1 MSTTNSDTPKGGKI
15 DITATPKKIGTLY
28 PPPFHKNT
36 KAREKQALGDAVGL
50 DQFGV
55 NLTRLA
61 PNTWSALPHWHESE
75 DEFVYVVEGNP
86 TLVYGDTEQELAP
99 GDCAGF
105 KAGVEIGH
113 CLQNRTDKDVVILE
127 VGSRIT
133 GERAFYPGLD
143 LMVDTSS
150 ANFYHHLDG
159 TAYKDVKRRGPDD
172 D

>member
-1 MSTTNSDTPKGGKI
+1 MTNSTGGKI
-15 DITATPKKIGTLY
+15 DISAIDAKIGTLY

-61 PNTWSALPHWHESE
+61 PNTWSALPHWHERE
-75 DEFVYVVEGNP
+75 DEFVYIVEGHP
-86 TLVYGDTEQELAP
+86 TLVYGDSEDQLAP

-105 KAGVEIGH
+105 KAGVEIAH

-127 VGSRIT
+127 VGSKAKR
-133 GERAFYPGLD
+133 ERAFYPGLD
-143 LMVDTSS
+143 LMVDTNAPS
-150 ANFYHHLDG
+150 FYTHLDG
-159 TAYKDVKRRGPDD
+159 TPYADIKRRGPQDD
-172 D
+172 